1 MLHSHHQE
9 AAPLIVL
16 GEVVKKIN
24 KVRWMTAPGAGA
36 NLQYSD
42 LENEQLDEVCR
53 NKLVN
58 KHWRNV

>member
-1 MLHSHHQE
+1 M
-9 AAPLIVL
+9 I
-16 GEVVKKIN
+16 
-24 KVRWMTAPGAGA
+24 APGAGA

>member
-1 MLHSHHQE
+1 
-9 AAPLIVL
+9 
-16 GEVVKKIN
+16 
-24 KVRWMTAPGAGA
+24 MTALGAGA

-42 LENEQLDEVCR
+42 LENEQLDEVCW